1 VLRRASPP
9 AQERVS
15 WEPPREASPATL
27 EPVSQE
33 PPQQALRALLL
44 GALPE
49 QQPLAL
55 VSPEHS
61 LLSLADVAQA
71 QPVAAD

>member
-1 VLRRASPP
+1 MLRRASPP

-15 WEPPREASPATL
+15 WEPPREASPASL

-33 PPQQALRALLL
+33 PQQRALRALLL
-44 GALPE
+44 GASPE
-49 QQPLAL
+49 QQL

-61 LLSLADVAQA
+61 LPSLADVAQA
-71 QPVAAD
+71 QPEAAD